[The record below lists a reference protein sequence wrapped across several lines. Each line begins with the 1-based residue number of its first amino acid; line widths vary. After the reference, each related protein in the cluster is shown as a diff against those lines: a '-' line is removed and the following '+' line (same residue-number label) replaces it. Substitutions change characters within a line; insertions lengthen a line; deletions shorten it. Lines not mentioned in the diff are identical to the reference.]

1 MRTKFF
7 IAALLFLFIASA
19 ANAQDYLKGKVVDSS
34 TDKGLSDVFIKN
46 VTKNKITV
54 TEEDGKFEIPGT
66 VGNLL
71 IFTSPGYVSDTLLV
85 VDTRTL
91 SVRLKTNPA
100 LLNEVN
106 INSTRGTF
114 DPHTEYPEIYTKSK
128 VYILSPSSI
137 FSKEAKNARRLKK
150 YFAQEEKE
158 RAVDQAFS
166 IAYVSSIIPLR
177 GIELQTF
184 MAMYRPSYD
193 FIQSNSGPTLAA
205 YVNDSY
211 IKYKA
216 LTPEQRKKS
225 SLVGQ

>member
-1 MRTKFF
+1 MKPYFL
-7 IAALLFLFIASA
+7 IAALLLLLSVSA
-19 ANAQDYLKGKVVDSS
+19 ANAQDYLKGKVIDSG

-46 VTKNKITV
+46 VTKNKITL
-54 TEEDGKFEIPGT
+54 TEEDGKFEIQGA

-71 IFTSPGYVSDTLLV
+71 VFSSSGYISDTLV
-85 VDTRTL
+85 VIDAQPL
-91 SVRLKTNPA
+91 NIRLKVNPA
-100 LLNEVN
+100 LLKEVN
-106 INSTRGTF
+106 INSSKNF

-128 VYILSPSSI
+128 VYILSPSTI

-158 RAVDQAFS
+158 RAIDQAFS
-166 IAYVSSIIPLR
+166 IAYVSSLVPLR

-193 FIQSNSGPTLAA
+193 FIQSNSGPTLAS
-205 YVNDSY
+205 YINDSY

-216 LTPEQRKKS
+216 LTPEQRKQN
-225 SLVGQ
+225 SLTGQ